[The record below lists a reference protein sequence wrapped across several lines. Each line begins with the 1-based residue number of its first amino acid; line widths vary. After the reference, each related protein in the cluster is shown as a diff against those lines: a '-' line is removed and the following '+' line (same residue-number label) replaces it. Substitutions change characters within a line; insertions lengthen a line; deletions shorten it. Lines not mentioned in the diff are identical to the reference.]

1 MKADIKV
8 AVIGGGA
15 AGFFTALSVKEHNP
29 SAKITLFEKT
39 TKVLTKVKISG
50 GGRCNI
56 TNAVTDLEILCGA
69 YPRGGKQ
76 LRNSF
81 FKFDTT
87 DTQQWFESRGV
98 SLKTE
103 IDGKVFPVSNNSQ
116 SIIDCLMNQAKKSEI
131 VIEYNSAIKS
141 LVKKDLQWL
150 LYIQNKIQPQI
161 FDYVVVASGG
171 SPKRKGFEWL
181 LNLGHSISPPVP
193 SLFTFNMPNE
203 SITQMMGVTIEQAK
217 IKIKGTSIE
226 TKGPLLITHW
236 GMSGPAI
243 LKASALGARI
253 LNDLDYTFEIEINW
267 VMERNTEVLFLKLQ
281 EFADQYPQKTLLKK
295 KGFLLPNRLWQY
307 LIKKSGI
314 PLDKKWCE
322 LGKKKIRHLVEL
334 LSSDTYSVVGK
345 TTFKEEFV
353 TCGGIKLKNVD
364 LKTMQS
370 KNCPN
375 LYFAGEVLD
384 IDAITGGFNFQAAW
398 TTGFIAGKLE

>member
-131 VIEYNSAIKS
+131 LIEYNSAIKS

>member
-131 VIEYNSAIKS
+131 LIEYNSAIKS

-370 KNCPN
+370 KSCPN

>member
-353 TCGGIKLKNVD
+353 TCGGIKLINLD

-370 KNCPN
+370 KSCPN

>member
-370 KNCPN
+370 KSCPN

>member
-50 GGRCNI
+50 GGRCNV
-56 TNAVTDLEILCGA
+56 TNAVTDLEILCRA

-87 DTQQWFESRGV
+87 DTQKWFESRGV

-370 KNCPN
+370 KSCPN

-398 TTGFIAGKLE
+398 TTGFIAGKLG

>member
-87 DTQQWFESRGV
+87 DTQKWFESRGV

-141 LVKKDLQWL
+141 LVKKNLQWL
-150 LYIQNKIQPQI
+150 LHIQNKIQPQI

-193 SLFTFNMPNE
+193 SLFTFNMPHE
-203 SITQMMGVTIEQAK
+203 SITQMMGVTIEQAQ

-253 LNDLDYTFEIEINW
+253 LNDLNYTFEIEINW

-353 TCGGIKLKNVD
+353 TCGGIKLKNID

-370 KNCPN
+370 KSCPN

-398 TTGFIAGKLE
+398 TTGFIAGKLG

>member
-1 MKADIKV
+1 MKVHIKV

-50 GGRCNI
+50 GGRCNV
-56 TNAVTDLEILCGA
+56 TNAVTDLETLCRA

-81 FKFDTT
+81 FEFNTT

-116 SIIDCLMNQAKKSEI
+116 SIIDCLINQAKKSEV
-131 VIEYNSAIKS
+131 VIEYNSAIKN
-141 LVKKDLQWL
+141 LIKKDLQWL
-150 LYIQNKIQPQI
+150 LYIQNKVQPQI

-181 LNLGHSISPPVP
+181 INLGHSISPPVP
-193 SLFTFNMPNE
+193 SLFTFNMPHE
-203 SITQMMGVTIEQAK
+203 SITQMMGVSIEQVQ
-217 IKIKGTSIE
+217 IKIKGTTIE

-267 VMERNTEVLFLKLQ
+267 VMERNTEVLFQKLQ
-281 EFADQYPQKTLLKK
+281 EFSNQYPQKTLLKK

-307 LIKKSGI
+307 LIEKSGI

-322 LGKKKIRHLVEL
+322 LGKKKIRHLVGL

-353 TCGGIKLKNVD
+353 TCGGIKLINLD

-370 KNCPN
+370 KSCPN

-398 TTGFIAGKLE
+398 TTGFIAGKLG

>member
-50 GGRCNI
+50 GGRCNV

-87 DTQQWFESRGV
+87 DTQKWFESRGV

-116 SIIDCLMNQAKKSEI
+116 SIIDCLINQAKKSEV

-141 LVKKDLQWL
+141 LVKKNLQWL
-150 LYIQNKIQPQI
+150 LHIQNKIQPQI

-181 LNLGHSISPPVP
+181 LNLGHSISTPVP
-193 SLFTFNMPNE
+193 SLFTFNMPHE
-203 SITQMMGVTIEQAK
+203 SITQMMGVTIEQAQ

-253 LNDLDYTFEIEINW
+253 LNDLNYTFEIEINW

-353 TCGGIKLKNVD
+353 TCGGIKLKNID

-370 KNCPN
+370 KSCPN

-398 TTGFIAGKLE
+398 TTGFIAGKLG

>member
-50 GGRCNI
+50 GGRCNV
-56 TNAVTDLEILCGA
+56 TNAVTDLETLCAA

-81 FKFDTT
+81 FKFDTS
-87 DTQQWFESRGV
+87 DTQKWFENRGV

-116 SIIDCLMNQAKKSEI
+116 SIIDCLINQAKKSEV
-131 VIEYNSAIKS
+131 VIKYNSAIKH
-141 LVKKDLQWL
+141 LGKKDLKWL
-150 LYIQNKIQPQI
+150 LYIQNKTQPQI
-161 FDYVVVASGG
+161 FDSVVVASGG
-171 SPKRKGFEWL
+171 SPKMKGFEWL

-193 SLFTFNMPNE
+193 SLFTFNIPQE
-203 SITQMMGVTIEQAK
+203 SITQMMGVAVEQVQ
-217 IKIKGTSIE
+217 IKIKGSSIE
-226 TKGPLLITHW
+226 TKGSLLITHW

-267 VMERNTEVLFLKLQ
+267 VMERNTEVLFQKLQ
-281 EFADQYPQKTLLKK
+281 EFADQHPQKTLLKQK
-295 KGFLLPNRLWQY
+295 RFPLPNRLWQY
-307 LIKKSGI
+307 LIEKSGI
-314 PLDKKWCE
+314 PLDKKWGE

-334 LSSDTYSVVGK
+334 LSNDTYSVIGK

-353 TCGGIKLKNVD
+353 TCGGVKLKDVN
-364 LKTMQS
+364 LKTMES
-370 KNCPN
+370 KSCPN

-398 TTGFIAGKLE
+398 TTGFIAGKLD

>member
-87 DTQQWFESRGV
+87 DTQKWFESRGV

-116 SIIDCLMNQAKKSEI
+116 SIIDCLINQAKKSEV

-141 LVKKDLQWL
+141 LVKKNLQWL
-150 LYIQNKIQPQI
+150 LHIQNKIQPQI

-181 LNLGHSISPPVP
+181 LNLGHSISTPVP
-193 SLFTFNMPNE
+193 SLFTFNMPHE
-203 SITQMMGVTIEQAK
+203 SITQMMGVTIEQAQ

-253 LNDLDYTFEIEINW
+253 LNDLNYTFEIEINW

-322 LGKKKIRHLVEL
+322 LGKKKIRHLVGL

-353 TCGGIKLKNVD
+353 TCGGIKLINLD

-370 KNCPN
+370 KSCPN

-398 TTGFIAGKLE
+398 TTGFIAGKLG